1 MKEVFDSE
9 KYQSQILGIFNAV
22 SALYLARGEKTMSD
36 KMLWHKMQ
44 QILREF
50 PKDGNTFFS
59 RDEIISGFKWLAEK
73 KTIKLD
79 QELVELIR
87 LKPTRTISGVAT
99 VTVLTKPF
107 PCPGNCIFCPNDIRM
122 PKSYIA
128 SEPGAQRAGRNSFDP
143 YLQTYNRLLA
153 LESIGHNIS
162 KIELIVLGGTW
173 SFYPEDYQ
181 IWFIKRCYDALNDFG
196 IIDRRNTT
204 AGIDFTDTLAT
215 ATKAVKYNQLVTTNN
230 FEQQAETTSWDELFK
245 AQRINETAICR
256 NVGLVLETRPDY
268 LTAKEVIRLRKLG
281 ATKIQ
286 IGIQSLNDEILEA
299 NKRGTTVAQIKN
311 AFKLLRLAG
320 FKIHGHMM
328 PNLYK
333 ATPESDLADYQL
345 LFSEDFAPDELKI
358 YPTSVIKGTLLYELA
373 ESGDYRPYDTTELI
387 ELLKKFFLITPRYC
401 RLTRVVRDIPSQE
414 ISVGNK
420 ITNLRQIVEL
430 QMQQEQQA
438 CQCIRCREIKSKQ
451 VAWQDIDLEEIIYE
465 TTVTTEYFIS
475 YKTKKQDKI
484 CGFLRL
490 AIVKPDAM
498 KDLPIN
504 ELNNTAIIREVHV
517 YGKVTDFGKKAL
529 DHTQHLGI
537 GTALELRAEEIAKA
551 NKLDKIS
558 VISAIGTREYYR
570 KLGFELAELY
580 MHKHLYLQ
588 G

>member
-1 MKEVFDSE
+1 MKEEFDSE
-9 KYQSQILGIFNAV
+9 KYQTQILGIFNAV
-22 SALYLARGEKTMSD
+22 DSLYQSRVNKSMSD

-59 RDEIISGFKWLAEK
+59 RDEIISGFKWLATK
-73 KTIKLD
+73 KIIELD

-128 SEPGAQRAGRNSFDP
+128 SEPGAQRAGRNAFDP

-173 SFYPEDYQ
+173 SFYPENYQ
-181 IWFIKRCYDALNDFG
+181 IWFITRCYQALNDFG
-196 IIDRRNTT
+196 ISDQRIAT
-204 AGIDFTDTLAT
+204 AGIDFTDRLAS
-215 ATKAVKYNQLVTTNN
+215 ATKAVKYNQLIANIN
-230 FEQQAETTSWDELFK
+230 DKETQTATWQDLFT
-245 AQRINETAICR
+245 AQKINETAICR
-256 NVGLVLETRPDY
+256 NVGLVLETRPDHI
-268 LTAKEVIRLRKLG
+268 TAKEVERLRKLG

-286 IGIQSLNDEILEA
+286 IGIQSLNDEILTA
-299 NKRGTTVAQIKN
+299 NKRDTSIAQIKN

-333 ATPESDLADYQL
+333 ATLESDFADYKL
-345 LFSEDFAPDELKI
+345 LFSKDFAPDELKI
-358 YPTSVIKGTLLYELA
+358 YPTSVIKGTELYELA
-373 ESGDYRPYDTTELI
+373 ESGEYKPYNTTELI
-387 ELLKKFFLITPRYC
+387 ELLKKCFLITPRYC
-401 RLTRVVRDIPSQE
+401 RLTRVIRDIPSQE
-414 ISVGNK
+414 IHIGNK

-430 QMQQEQQA
+430 QMQQEKQS

-451 VAWQDIDLEEIIYE
+451 VAWQDIELEEIVYE

-475 YKTKKQDKI
+475 YKTKAQDKI

-490 AIVKPDAM
+490 AIVKQEARQ
-498 KDLPIN
+498 DLPIK
-504 ELNNTAIIREVHV
+504 ELSNTAIIREVHV
-517 YGKVTDFGKKAL
+517 YGKVTDFGKQAL

-537 GTALELRAEEIAKA
+537 GTALELRAEEIAKSNNLA
-551 NKLDKIS
+551 KIS

-570 KLGFELAELY
+570 KLGFTLAELY
-580 MHKHLYLQ
+580 MHKTI
-588 G
+588 